1 MRKFHIN
8 EFPTDRT
15 FILLNKEFHKEIFD
29 YIEINY
35 EFEELNNKFFHNKL
49 NWNTFKRWKY
59 RTKKPGNKIPQFIPL
74 WFITKIP
81 KISQDYHSIE
91 QIEANIP
98 AYKGPSSS
106 SIIWNPKLPL
116 VEDRRI
122 LKILAHILG
131 DGHAG
136 GGFGSGLP
144 KGKTHSEYRNYNNG
158 LLDQFVKDIQ
168 VFGGVHTTTSYSHHH
183 VMFPNL
189 ISYFLEYFYKI
200 KTNTFDSKIPDYL
213 YNLDKE
219 VVAGFVRAFADD
231 EAHVYDSN
239 IEFYSSNKCLIKGLI
254 NL

>member
-136 GGFGSGLP
+136 GGFGSGLQR
-144 KGKTHSEYRNYNNG
+144 TS
-158 LLDQFVKDIQ
+158 
-168 VFGGVHTTTSYSHHH
+168 FG
-183 VMFPNL
+183 
-189 ISYFLEYFYKI
+189 
-200 KTNTFDSKIPDYL
+200 
-213 YNLDKE
+213 
-219 VVAGFVRAFADD
+219 R
-231 EAHVYDSN
+231 
-239 IEFYSSNKCLIKGLI
+239 
-254 NL
+254 